1 MARRTFILSSGCSYT
16 ELVIGNGA
24 NIRIVSG
31 TIFELNYGQN

>member
-1 MARRTFILSSGCSYT
+1 MKAHPCLHRQKGLL
-16 ELVIGNGA
+16 ELVIGNGV

>member
-1 MARRTFILSSGCSYT
+1 MNSWLL